1 MKAQFN
7 TVSFPCNRYKVAV
20 ENPAK
25 STNEK
30 EATPESVTSKTLKSV
45 SDKSSLPS
53 TDKNKKEQ
61 IARYLSVCY
70 PLSHIKINSPYGY
83 RIDPFTGKRKFYNGI
98 DLYARSAKVF
108 AMMQGKVLRVG
119 QDKVSGKYVTLQHGN
134 FTVSYCHLSQIF
146 VSQGKIVLPGNVVGI
161 TGNTGRSTGEHLH
174 MTIRHNGEYIN
185 PQIFLKYISSVKESC
200 ALNLKSTDR
209 SL

>member
-70 PLSHIKINSPYGY
+70 PLSSIKINS
-83 RIDPFTGKRKFYNGI
+83 
-98 DLYARSAKVF
+98 LYDHQKATF
-108 AMMQGKVLRVG
+108 
-119 QDKVSGKYVTLQHGN
+119 SGKLK
-134 FTVSYCHLSQIF
+134 F
-146 VSQGKIVLPGNVVGI
+146 
-161 TGNTGRSTGEHLH
+161 
-174 MTIRHNGEYIN
+174 HNGLDLHVRNARVY
-185 PQIFLKYISSVKESC
+185 V
-200 ALNLKSTDR
+200 R
-209 SL
+209 W

>member
-83 RIDPFTGKRKFYNGI
+83 RIDPFTGKRKFHNGI

-134 FTVSYCHLSQIF
+134 FTVSYCHLSQIL
-146 VSQGKIVLPGNVVGI
+146 VSQGQAVLPGDVVGI

-174 MTIRHNGEYIN
+174 ITIRYNEEYIN
-185 PQIFLKYISSVKESC
+185 PKIFFDYINTVKESC
-200 ALNLKSTDR
+200 VMVLVKNTI
-209 SL
+209 